1 MRVLFTST
9 GGDGHLLPLMPL
21 AQAFAARGDDIAV
34 AAAAN
39 HRARIEGAGLRF
51 EQTGPT
57 IEELRPQFDAHRER
71 TSHLPPASR
80 RPAGFSGR
88 FAEIEAP
95 RRVQALHDLVASY
108 RPDVVIH
115 ESADLAAP
123 LAATAAGVPT
133 VHHAFG
139 RPIPADALRRA
150 GEVMAPWWRSAGLE
164 PDELAG
170 VYLGA
175 HVEICPPSFRAELP
189 RTPARTHD
197 VRPAEASPKDHA
209 GRDRAL
215 VYATL
220 GTSFNELRTFRLLL
234 DAFEQVDCDVI
245 MTIGRNREPR
255 DLAPIPSNV
264 RVESYIPQD
273 QILPSCDAV
282 LAHAGSG
289 STLAALAYGRPL
301 VVVPQGADQFDN
313 ADACEALGLAEK
325 ILPAEL
331 TVDRVRVALERVL
344 GAATYADAARAVA
357 AEIAEMPSPA
367 AAAEAIAAQ
376 R

>member
-1 MRVLFTST
+1 
-9 GGDGHLLPLMPL
+9 
-21 AQAFAARGDDIAV
+21 
-34 AAAAN
+34 
-39 HRARIEGAGLRF
+39 
-51 EQTGPT
+51 
-57 IEELRPQFDAHRER
+57 
-71 TSHLPPASR
+71 
-80 RPAGFSGR
+80 
-88 FAEIEAP
+88 
-95 RRVQALHDLVASY
+95 
-108 RPDVVIH
+108 
-115 ESADLAAP
+115 
-123 LAATAAGVPT
+123 
-133 VHHAFG
+133 
-139 RPIPADALRRA
+139 
-150 GEVMAPWWRSAGLE
+150 
-164 PDELAG
+164 
-170 VYLGA
+170 
-175 HVEICPPSFRAELP
+175 
-189 RTPARTHD
+189 
-197 VRPAEASPKDHA
+197 
-209 GRDRAL
+209 
-215 VYATL
+215 
-220 GTSFNELRTFRLLL
+220 
-234 DAFEQVDCDVI
+234 

-255 DLAPIPSNV
+255 NLAPIPSNV

-344 GAATYADAARAVA
+344 GDATYADAARAVA